1 MQLLLWAFASRKLP
15 ILQLCWEMESHNE
28 FASEAQQIKIQ
39 TTQIQVNA
47 WMIFWIWFYMVLCC
61 IHEPRKVMKPKKE
74 SCIQPHQLQ
83 LTSFSCYSQSCSICW
98 ISINLCILSQKQ
110 FCNSDM
116 AMFWSCPQGT
126 STSRIA
132 DVKGALVLKKKP
144 YDLNSVTFCRLKDE
158 VGMFHKYCILAY
170 ASIYNKQCQPLN
182 AKTPTGLCSSKLEN
196 QTRWSLQM
204 SGFCSKPQG
213 SGRLSL
219 VGIRPSLKQQANHF
233 SMTAPGCHYQ
243 WCGA

>member
-1 MQLLLWAFASRKLP
+1 MQLLLWAFASWKLP

-28 FASEAQQIKIQ
+28 FASEAQQLKIQ
-39 TTQIQVNA
+39 TTQIQANA
-47 WMIFWIWFYMVLCC
+47 WMIFWIWFYMALCC
-61 IHEPRKVMKPKKE
+61 IRTFSESPETQKNNETKKE

-132 DVKGALVLKKKP
+132 DVKGALVLKEKP
-144 YDLNSVTFCRLKDE
+144 YDLKERVTFCRLKDE
-158 VGMFHKYCILAY
+158 VGMFHKYCILVY
-170 ASIYNKQCQPLN
+170 ASIYNK
-182 AKTPTGLCSSKLEN
+182 
-196 QTRWSLQM
+196 
-204 SGFCSKPQG
+204 
-213 SGRLSL
+213 
-219 VGIRPSLKQQANHF
+219 
-233 SMTAPGCHYQ
+233 
-243 WCGA
+243 